1 MQGFSSPMQLALCVR
16 PQEREVEKK
25 ESMCIVLLSEFPCI
39 VGPLEA
45 FKLVENNIG
54 HFILVE
60 EETILAAQEFMSNI
74 MVDNEVSEG
83 LPTEIEVIWDGGSFS

>member
-1 MQGFSSPMQLALCVR
+1 
-16 PQEREVEKK
+16 
-25 ESMCIVLLSEFPCI
+25 MCIVLLSEFPCN

-54 HFILVE
+54 RFILVE
-60 EETILAAQEFMSNI
+60 EETILAAYEFMSKI
-74 MVDNEVSEG
+74 LVDNEVSEG